1 MTERERLENKAFFVA
16 EDLAFVFEKNPNYVM
31 VIYNL
36 NNTKKYEYQDKF
48 FYSSKTQ
55 KNRALIE
62 GLERKEEELSSLED
76 ENRTISE
83 ALKDQQETGKDIGE
97 E

>member
-36 NNTKKYEYQDKF
+36 NNTKKYAAFYLRNNKF
-48 FYSSKTQ
+48 LLYTSTMGQLSMYKSM
-55 KNRALIE
+55 LYV
-62 GLERKEEELSSLED
+62 ERNNDFFLGELKKWVNTL
-76 ENRTISE
+76 NI
-83 ALKDQQETGKDIGE
+83 K
-97 E
+97 

>member
-1 MTERERLENKAFFVA
+1 MWIWLYKISKRTELK
-16 EDLAFVFEKNPNYVM
+16 
-31 VIYNL
+31 
-36 NNTKKYEYQDKF
+36 
-48 FYSSKTQ
+48 
-55 KNRALIE
+55 E